1 MKVAV
6 VILNWN
12 QAADTAHCVHE
23 LLAWPLEAEHIWVV
37 DNASAPADRTQL
49 QRDCSAVHLQYS
61 EINCGFAGGNNL
73 ALAEILCQDYEA
85 VLLLNNDASLDK
97 GSFEHLC
104 NTLAMYPEVGIVGP
118 TLWDATDPR
127 HMLSAGGLDIAYH
140 VASHRLEPVECGQ
153 LPLVDYVPGTCAL
166 IRTSVLSEVGL
177 LNEDFFFGGE
187 VAAFCASAIKC
198 GFSSAIDGCAKAL
211 HAVDRSSL
219 LRRDLHTYYIIRNRF
234 LFTRLFHSQA
244 QFALYLMW
252 TAYAAYNGLL
262 ALLHG
267 DTQHARAI
275 SLGCIDGWT
284 RRYGGQNERV
294 LRDDA
299 QRASA
304 T

>member
-12 QAADTAHCVHE
+12 QAVDTAHCVHE

-61 EINCGFAGGNNL
+61 EINRGFAGGNNL

-140 VASHRLEPVECGQ
+140 VASHRLGPVECGQ
-153 LPLVDYVPGTCAL
+153 LPRVDYVPGTCAL
-166 IRTSVLSEVGL
+166 IRTNVLSEVGL

-211 HAVDRSSL
+211 HSVDRSSL
-219 LRRDLHTYYIIRNRF
+219 IRRDLHTYYVIRNRF

-252 TAYAAYNGLL
+252 TAYAGYNSLL

-267 DTQHARAI
+267 DMQHARAI
-275 SLGCIDGWT
+275 CLGCIDGWT

-294 LRDDA
+294 LRNRA
-299 QRASA
+299 QRTSA